1 MASTAVDFSKTGIA
15 VSLTFFPM
23 CSLEIVAKVILEMD
37 VHFFGIMLLST
48 TAKSAELRTT
58 IHVCANGIIHRLT
71 VLGEH

>member
-1 MASTAVDFSKTGIA
+1 
-15 VSLTFFPM
+15 M